1 MCVQLYPKLTVG
13 MGSMYESAWWARLV
27 AVWEALIFNRVL
39 DLEAAWPFL
48 LAAAAAGICG
58 YRYWRRRAAL
68 ARLKRGPRDGERD
81 LNV

>member
-1 MCVQLYPKLTVG
+1 MQLYPKLTVG

-48 LAAAAAGICG
+48 LVAAVAGMCG
-58 YRYWRRRAAL
+58 YRYLRRRMAL